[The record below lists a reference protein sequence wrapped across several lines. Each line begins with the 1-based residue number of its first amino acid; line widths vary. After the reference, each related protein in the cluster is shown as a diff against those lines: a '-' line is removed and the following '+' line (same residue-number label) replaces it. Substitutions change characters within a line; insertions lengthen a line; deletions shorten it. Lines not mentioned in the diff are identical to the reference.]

1 VRSRLSLLLFLLLP
15 PLALAAQNAPRSIAR
30 GVPQDAPRSIARGVP
45 QDAPRSIAI
54 DSRLAADAGLRVGDH
69 LVLASEPGVA
79 GDSVVIAAIVER
91 RADPAEIARGEY
103 RVRLHLDHLQTLL
116 GYGDRVDRFAVG
128 TRNSSATGD
137 ALARINDAAYGF
149 RAHRSSDVAVETS
162 RTFAVVSRFHRAIGT
177 ITIVA
182 SAIFLLCIMLL
193 KVDERRRDVAALR
206 LIGCSSRTIVGSV
219 VLEAAAVAVLGSLA
233 GVAVGGAASW
243 IVNEHYQAVYRT
255 PLRFSIVTGDIV
267 LLAVTL
273 SLVLGIVAGW
283 LAARRLV
290 RTPPLALFGR

>member
-1 VRSRLSLLLFLLLP
+1 VRIRLALLLLLLP
-15 PLALAAQNAPRSIAR
+15 LQTPAAQEVTRAMA
-30 GVPQDAPRSIARGVP
+30 GVVP
-45 QDAPRSIAI
+45 KDAPRSIAI
-54 DSRLAADAGLRVGDH
+54 DSRLAADAGLRVGDRV
-69 LVLASEPGVA
+69 VLASEPA
-79 GDSVVIAAIVER
+79 MPGDSVVIAAIVER

-103 RVRLHLDHLQTLL
+103 RVRLHLGHLQTLL

-128 TRNSSATGD
+128 TRNASATGD
-137 ALARINDAAYGF
+137 ALARINAAAYGF
-149 RAHRSSDVAVETS
+149 RAHRSADVAVETS
-162 RTFAVVSRFHRAIGT
+162 RTFAVVSRFHRAIGM

-267 LLAVTL
+267 VLAVSL
-273 SLVLGIVAGW
+273 SLVLGVVAGW

-290 RTPPLALFGR
+290 RTPPLVLFGR

>member
-1 VRSRLSLLLFLLLP
+1 LLLP
-15 PLALAAQNAPRSIAR
+15 LRALAPQGSQAAPRSIAR

-54 DSRLAADAGLRVGDH
+54 DSRLAADAGLRVGDR
-69 LVLASEPGVA
+69 VVVASEPGLP
-79 GDSVVIAAIVER
+79 GDTVIIAAIAER

-103 RVRLHLDHLQTLL
+103 RVRLHLDHLQSLL

-128 TRNSSATGD
+128 TRGASATAD
-137 ALARINDAAYGF
+137 AVARINSAAYGF
-149 RAHRSSDVAVETS
+149 RAHRSADVAVETS

-233 GVAVGGAASW
+233 GIGVGGAASW
-243 IVNEHYQAVYRT
+243 IVNHHYQAVYRT

-267 LLAVTL
+267 LLAVAL

>member
-1 VRSRLSLLLFLLLP
+1 VSSRLALLLLLL
-15 PLALAAQNAPRSIAR
+15 LLLSLRLEAQGTRRTIAP
-30 GVPQDAPRSIARGVP
+30 GVA

-54 DSRLAADAGLRVGDH
+54 DTRLAADAELRVGDR
-69 LVLASEPGVA
+69 VVIASEPGMP

-128 TRNSSATGD
+128 THGGRATAD
-137 ALARINDAAYGF
+137 AVSRINSVAYGF
-149 RAHRSSDVAVETS
+149 RAHRSADVAVETS
-162 RTFAVVSRFHRAIGT
+162 RTFAVVSRFHRAIGM

-219 VLEAAAVAVLGSLA
+219 VLEAAVIAVLGSLA
-233 GVAVGGAASW
+233 GIGVGGAASW
-243 IVNEHYQAVYRT
+243 IVNHHYQAVYRT
-255 PLRFSIVTGDIV
+255 PLRFSIVTADIV